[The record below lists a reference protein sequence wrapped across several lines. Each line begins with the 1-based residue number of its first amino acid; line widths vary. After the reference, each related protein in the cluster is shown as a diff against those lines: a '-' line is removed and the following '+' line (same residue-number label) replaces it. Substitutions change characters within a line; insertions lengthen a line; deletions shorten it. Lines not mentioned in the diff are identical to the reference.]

1 MSACEVN
8 DPTLSYVLCLHPLL
22 FWLVVGVAP
31 PEHDEAAISEAHCVG
46 GNRAQALQQTSAI
59 ELEYTIRAEFFI
71 RMLSYRLCP
80 KAGAV
85 SPSSH
90 LYNCLKFLPGT
101 NSSVRL
107 ASRASRSLTLKK
119 RVRNTPFVLILSTQT
134 FSSSLRTCWTI
145 FGWR

>member
-1 MSACEVN
+1 MSVCEVN
-8 DPTLSYVLCLHPLL
+8 YPTLSYVVCLKPLMFL
-22 FWLVVGVAP
+22 LAVGLAS
-31 PEHDEAAISEAHCVG
+31 PERDEAAIRDAHCEG
-46 GNRAQALQQTSAI
+46 GYRAQALQQTSAI
-59 ELEYTIRAEFFI
+59 ELEDTIRAEFFI

-90 LYNCLKFLPGT
+90 LHNCLKFLPGT

-119 RVRNTPFVLILSTQT
+119 RVRNTLFVLILSTQT
-134 FSSSLRTCWTI
+134 FSSSARTCCTI
-145 FGWR
+145 FGCT